1 MGQRIAI
8 INCSPPGS
16 YFVHGG
22 KRYTASELLAMKAQ
36 ESGAEARIYRP
47 AENRDDFPSMDDF
60 DAAII
65 PGSRLDIDGPGRK
78 ANPWMEGLISFI
90 LRAHQARKPM
100 LGICFGHQAIGVA
113 FGCRIGR
120 IPPPQN
126 LEIGLVPL
134 ELTDE
139 GADDELFHGVP
150 RRFDAMM
157 WHYRFIEPAPAGGTV
172 LARGPGGMIQ
182 AFRIGKTTW
191 GVQFHPDY
199 SAEDVAERMER
210 QKAAL
215 VKDTDLAAVKL
226 AGPRKDALVLDNFL
240 ILATDSGK
248 KR

>member
-1 MGQRIAI
+1 MGPRIAV

-22 KRYTASELLAMKAQ
+22 KKYTASELLAMRAR
-36 ESGAEARIYRP
+36 EAGAEPKIFWP
-47 AENRDDFPSMDDF
+47 AKDGSDFPALDEF
-60 DAAII
+60 DALLI

-78 ANPWMEGLISFI
+78 ANPWMEDLIRLI
-90 LRAHQARKPM
+90 RNAHAEEKPM

-113 FGCRIGR
+113 FGCSIGR
-120 IPPPQN
+120 IPRPQN

-139 GADDELFHGVP
+139 GAEDGLFNGVP

-157 WHYRFIEPAPAGGTV
+157 WHYRFIEPAPEGAVV
-172 LARGPGGMIQ
+172 LAKGTAGMIQ
-182 AFRIGKTTW
+182 SFRIGKSTW

-199 SAEDVAERMER
+199 AAEDLAQKIRG

-215 VKDTDLAAVKL
+215 AKETDLSAVRL
-226 AGPRKDALVLDNFL
+226 DGPRKDALVLDNFFR
-240 ILATDSGK
+240 LAMDSA